1 MVVVVVG
8 STPDAK
14 LVVVEV
20 LMLVIEEG
28 RASVDMS
35 VLFEGSVVVEEVEI
49 DEVRVER
56 QEQADEIRDGS
67 PETPEQCETN
77 EGRLVVAVFSIAV

>member
-8 STPDAK
+8 STPNAT

-20 LMLVIEEG
+20 LMLVIEDD
-28 RASVDMS
+28 RASVDIR
-35 VLFEGSVVVEEVEI
+35 VLFEGTVVVEEVEI
-49 DEVRVER
+49 DEVRVGR

-77 EGRLVVAVFSIAV
+77 EGRPIVAVFSIVV